1 MVNGETAE
9 TYLLATVGA
18 IGGAWKY
25 YVKPELTAKRAW
37 VAIGV
42 AVTAY
47 ELSCPKGETLSE
59 GVDRLLDKSK
69 LWAVPVG
76 YTALHL
82 MNVLPEKLDL
92 FHQVTEVL
100 NERRV

>member
-1 MVNGETAE
+1 MNRETAE
-9 TYLLATVGA
+9 AYTLAGVGA
-18 IGGAWKY
+18 VQGAWKY
-25 YVKPELTAKRAW
+25 YIKPELTAKRAW
-37 VAIGV
+37 GAILTGV
-42 AVTAY
+42 TIY
-47 ELSCPKGETLSE
+47 ELTCPQGETLSE

-69 LWAVPVG
+69 LWAIPVG

-82 MNVLPEKLDL
+82 MNMLPEKIDL